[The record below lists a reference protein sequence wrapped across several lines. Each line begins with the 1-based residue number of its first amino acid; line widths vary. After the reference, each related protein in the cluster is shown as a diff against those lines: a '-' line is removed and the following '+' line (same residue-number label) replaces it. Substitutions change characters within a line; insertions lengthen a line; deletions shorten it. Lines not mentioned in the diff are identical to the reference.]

1 MSKNQTV
8 WILWGEDPED
18 KPTQYSFKTRKELK
32 SFLWGVE
39 QSQGWW
45 DYSAIV
51 QEEKP
56 KLAEFDNYC
65 E

>member
-1 MSKNQTV
+1 MNKNQTV

-18 KPTQYSFKTRKELK
+18 KPTQYSFKTREELK
-32 SFLWGVE
+32 AFLWGVA

-56 KLAEFDNYC
+56 KLAEFHNYR